1 VWAIT
6 EGFRP
11 YPQAA
16 VHAFCHALP
25 GRWHQMA
32 VTLSVTAS
40 LAWWSSIAGG
50 SEAELLAEMPGVIAA
65 PSEAVFL
72 PYLSGERTPH
82 NDGGLRGLF
91 AGLSAGTDRVAMTQG
106 GVSPELNEVSGWR
119 GAPWRWLFSNPQ
131 GTGWA
136 NKRGLKFTVAKDGR
150 ATTYRLTK

>member
-1 VWAIT
+1 
-6 EGFRP
+6 
-11 YPQAA
+11 
-16 VHAFCHALP
+16 
-25 GRWHQMA
+25 
-32 VTLSVTAS
+32 
-40 LAWWSSIAGG
+40 
-50 SEAELLAEMPGVIAA
+50 MPRVIAE

-106 GVSPELNEVSGWR
+106 GVSPELNEVSGWK
-119 GAPWRWLFSNPQ
+119 GAPWRWTFSNRL

-136 NKRGLKFTVAKDGR
+136 DRRGYKLVVEKDGR